1 MKKPIIGIVS
11 KQRRKDENDLW
22 NRMELVDEL
31 RYLVLKHGGIALM
44 LLPSELTMEFNQSDL
59 GDDKKLSDEEKAD
72 LYRQVDL
79 CDGIILQG
87 GDYSCSY
94 EVEIAKYAL
103 QKDMPILGI
112 CAGFNNI
119 LRALGSNIYEDK
131 SKSHSHYDKDY
142 RHNIGIVKDSRLYE
156 LIGSD
161 TYKVNSLHT
170 MIADKDMVE
179 PYAKIS
185 ACSDDGLVECFELED
200 KKFVMGVKWHPELMM
215 DEKYVD
221 KLFSQYIDACK

>member
-44 LLPSELTMEFNQSDL
+44 LLPSEVTLEFNQSDL

-87 GDYSCSY
+87 RDYSCSY

-103 QKDMPILGI
+103 EKDKPILGI

-142 RHNIGIVKDSRLYE
+142 RHNISIVEGSKLYE
-156 LIGSD
+156 IIGSD

>member
-31 RYLVLKHGGIALM
+31 RYLVRKHGGIALM
-44 LLPSELTMEFNQSDL
+44 LLPSEVTLEFNQSDL
-59 GDDKKLSDEEKAD
+59 GDDKKLTDEEKAD

-103 QKDMPILGI
+103 EKDMPMLGI

-142 RHNIGIVKDSRLYE
+142 RHNISIVEGSKLYE
-156 LIGSD
+156 IIGSD

-170 MIADKDMVE
+170 MIADKNMVE

>member
-44 LLPSELTMEFNQSDL
+44 LLPSEVTLEFNQSDL
-59 GDDKKLSDEEKAD
+59 GDDKKLTDEEKAD

-103 QKDMPILGI
+103 EKDMPMLGI

-142 RHNIGIVKDSRLYE
+142 RHNISIVEGSKLYE
-156 LIGSD
+156 IIGSD

-170 MIADKDMVE
+170 MIADKNMVE